1 MRSATGSLQSVLVL
15 GGRSEI
21 AHAILAALDPSRLER
36 VVTASRPDGT
46 SAASS
51 SPLPTSVTT
60 DHLDYDATDP
70 RAHQRVIDAA
80 AEPGDIDLIIVAF
93 GRLGEPFTLAADPA
107 ATADL
112 VGLNGAAACAAAH
125 AAVRRLIEQ
134 GHGTLVVLSSVAAQR
149 VRRENAP
156 YAAGKAALDAYTR
169 ALIDMTHG
177 TAVRVVLVRPGF
189 VRGRM
194 TEGRPA
200 APLATTPSAVARD
213 VVAAIGDDRSTIV
226 WSPASLR
233 PVMAGLAAAPG
244 FLWRRLTR

>member
-21 AHAILAALDPSRLER
+21 AHAILAALDPTRLER
-36 VVTASRPDGT
+36 VVTASRPGGSDD
-46 SAASS
+46 APPPPVPSS
-51 SPLPTSVTT
+51 VAIEQ
-60 DHLDYDATDP
+60 LDYDASDP
-70 RAHQRVIDAA
+70 HAHQRVIAAA
-80 AEPGDIDLIIVAF
+80 AEPGDLDLIIVAF
-93 GRLGEPFTLAADPA
+93 GRLGDPFDLEADPA

-125 AAVRRLIEQ
+125 AAVRRLTEQ

-194 TEGRPA
+194 TEGRPT
-200 APLATTPSAVARD
+200 APLATTPAAVARD
-213 VVAAIGDDRSTIV
+213 VVRAIGADRSAIV
-226 WSPASLR
+226 WSPGSLR
-233 PVMAGLAAAPG
+233 AVMAGLVAAPG

>member
-21 AHAILAALDPSRLER
+21 AHAILGALDPARLER
-36 VVTASRPDGT
+36 VVTASRPGGSDRAHPAPVPT
-46 SAASS
+46 SA
-51 SPLPTSVTT
+51 TIE
-60 DHLDYDATDP
+60 HLDYDATDP
-70 RAHQRVIDAA
+70 QAHQRVVAAA
-80 AEPGDIDLIIVAF
+80 AEPGDLDLIIVAF
-93 GRLGEPFTLAADPA
+93 GRLGDPFDLEADPA
-107 ATADL
+107 TTADL
-112 VGLNGAAACAAAH
+112 VDLNGAAACAAAH
-125 AAVRRLIEQ
+125 AAVRRLTEQ

-213 VVAAIGDDRSTIV
+213 VVAAIGDDRSAIV
-226 WSPASLR
+226 WSPGSLR
-233 PVMAGLAAAPG
+233 AVMAGLVAAPG